1 MAIDNNSRILAA
13 LKLQTNN
20 TPVRGCGGVH
30 VVDGKSLPAGDYT
43 FAHPTSASTT
53 VLSNIVW
60 KGEPIVDSIN
70 QNPITTITLDSARG
84 GHTMWAMNIESCD
97 ISDGEVLFYHRCK

>member
-20 TPVRGCGGVH
+20 TPVRGCGGVL
-30 VVDGKSLPAGDYT
+30 VDDGKSLPAGDYT
-43 FAHPTSASTT
+43 FAHPITASTT
-53 VLSNIVW
+53 ALANIVW
-60 KGEPIVDSIN
+60 KGEPIVDDLGA
-70 QNPITTITLDSARG
+70 PITTITLDSARG

-97 ISDGEVLFYHRCK
+97 VSDGKILFYHRCK